1 MVRRAARIPPL
12 FLTPRHVS
20 PIQKKVGSA
29 GPSRRGA
36 PIEARLDGSPELTL
50 NVNAPCRHRTHA
62 DRIVYRPSNPRIQEQ
77 VHG

>member
-29 GPSRRGA
+29 GPSRPVGA
-36 PIEARLDGSPELTL
+36 PRSKRASMGVPK
-50 NVNAPCRHRTHA
+50 
-62 DRIVYRPSNPRIQEQ
+62 
-77 VHG
+77 

>member
-36 PIEARLDGSPELTL
+36 PIAPRWESRNNSQCIRLMP
-50 NVNAPCRHRTHA
+50 A
-62 DRIVYRPSNPRIQEQ
+62 SNPR
-77 VHG
+77 